1 MENWLSSKEFRQ
13 KYKIS
18 SATLWRRVHH
28 NKIKTKQLYG
38 ITYYLDENFVENNI
52 EKRLNIIYCR
62 VSNTKQSDDLKRQE
76 TILRE
81 YCVSN
86 GIIPDQIIK
95 DIASG
100 MSENRNGLK
109 QLIQLVKENKVD
121 KIYISYKDR
130 LTRFGFD
137 YFKYFFSLFNT
148 EIIIVN
154 LTQEEDFQQEL
165 TQDFISILHH
175 FSMKLYSNRR
185 KELKQLKKNLE
196 NDSILKNNQI
206 NNI

>member
-1 MENWLSSKEFRQ
+1 MEKWLSSKEFRL

-18 SATLWRRVHH
+18 SATLWRRVHF
-28 NKIKTKQLYG
+28 NKVKTKQLYG
-38 ITYYLDENFVENNI
+38 ITYYLDEDNNDNNDNRI
-52 EKRLNIIYCR
+52 NIIYCR
-62 VSNTKQSDDLKRQE
+62 VSNNKQINDLKRQE
-76 TILRE
+76 QILRE
-81 YCVSN
+81 YCVSK
-86 GIIPDQIIK
+86 GIIPDKIIT

-100 MSENRNGLK
+100 MNENRSGLK
-109 QLIQLVKENKVD
+109 ELISLVKEYKVD

-137 YFKYFFSLFNT
+137 YFKYLFSLFNT

-154 LTQEEDFQQEL
+154 LTKEEDFQQEL

-185 KELKQLKKNLE
+185 KELKILKKNLE
-196 NDSILKNNQI
+196 NDEKNELNTDK
-206 NNI
+206 